1 MPGSAI
7 RVASRPPVPLTC
19 PVTMAQRTC
28 TALSATWRGLRGAR
42 GTVTAPMWVLGQ
54 AGAHVPMC
62 EQNEGLGRGGGAL
75 RWQRGWGRA
84 GDTHPEG
91 PFPWNDPRRCFQS
104 HLGFPES
111 LLLPL
116 QRSDPCTL
124 ASRHIYRGKWSSR
137 GLSFSQSE
145 VESGWPGATAKHPLS
160 QKQNSPALWLLG
172 APSRGG
178 GREGPQSG
186 PIPHPHPGPAQ
197 RPWVTRPITNNTIRE
212 FPLWRSG

>member
-1 MPGSAI
+1 
-7 RVASRPPVPLTC
+7 
-19 PVTMAQRTC
+19 
-28 TALSATWRGLRGAR
+28 
-42 GTVTAPMWVLGQ
+42 MWVLGQ

-84 GDTHPEG
+84 GDTHLEG

-124 ASRHIYRGKWSSR
+124 ASYLQRK
-137 GLSFSQSE
+137 
-145 VESGWPGATAKHPLS
+145 VV
-160 QKQNSPALWLLG
+160 KQRTQFLT
-172 APSRGG
+172 
-178 GREGPQSG
+178 
-186 PIPHPHPGPAQ
+186 
-197 RPWVTRPITNNTIRE
+197 V
-212 FPLWRSG
+212 RS